1 MKSILRVTAQS
12 LLMSALSL
20 AVEPPVD
27 DLAAD
32 SPLRV
37 DSSIK
42 WTLETIGNATV
53 LRCHPAKGTAIGFE
67 THTADLV
74 AAILTA
80 RAKSPLPLERI
91 ALGDYLVRC
100 ESLQIHLLREL
111 EARHPLSL
119 MNALP
124 RPNSMPVRGAE
135 TAPSLAPIALGILK
149 NSPDFKLIEQAASNS
164 GYRIKDVN
172 WHAFQVTHGPG
183 PIRLQGEIVIHLEPQ
198 PVK

>member
-12 LLMSALSL
+12 LLMTAIPL
-20 AVEPPVD
+20 AAEAPLD

-32 SPLRV
+32 SPLSA

-42 WTLETIGNATV
+42 WVLETAGTSTV
-53 LRCHPAKGTAIGFE
+53 LRCHPAKGTEIGFE

-74 AAILTA
+74 AAIAEA
-80 RAKSPLPLERI
+80 RAKSPLPLEKI

-100 ESLQIHLLREL
+100 KSLQIHLLREL

-119 MNALP
+119 MNALA
-124 RPNSMPVRGAE
+124 RPNAMPVQGVE

-149 NSPDFKLIEQAASNS
+149 NSPELKLIEQAAATA
-164 GYRIKDVN
+164 GYRIKDVT
-172 WHAFQVTHGPG
+172 WDAFQVTGGHLPL
-183 PIRLQGEIVIHLEPQ
+183 RLDGLVVIHLEPR